1 MSKNNVINFQQKRKE
16 NVEKKRRSFERVLFN
31 NFLGAYTVISA
42 DGTVYPI
49 SLVDISHDGCLFEI
63 PWNEKTDTALA
74 DGTEVKMRM
83 YFTKHSYIPVI
94 VETKRAEVHVGD
106 DGQTY
111 MRYGCEFDKTMHSFK
126 AMSEFIDFM
135 YSFAEHSV
143 IDHGDARSYFI

>member
-42 DGTVYPI
+42 DNTVYPI

-63 PWNEKTDTALA
+63 PWNEKTDTPMEA
-74 DGTEVKMRM
+74 DTEVKMRM

-94 VETKRAEVHVGD
+94 VTTKRAEIHHGD
-106 DGQTY
+106 DGNTY
-111 MRYGCEFDKTMHSFK
+111 MRYGCEFDKSMPTFK
-126 AMSEFIDFM
+126 AMSEFINFM
-135 YSFAEHSV
+135 YSYADQSV